1 MILEIV
7 IRFRFFFED
16 GAELKIPPEILPPF
30 KERQRSIKIEGQQ
43 IAPPDDHQK
52 RRLFAQASINHSEF
66 SRSLDDSENLFMLPY
81 YLKVRPNIEFP
92 SFPISSNSIT
102 TSKDT
107 SECHVHTFL
116 VCGIGN

>member
-1 MILEIV
+1 MKLKRPLEI
-7 IRFRFFFED
+7 F
-16 GAELKIPPEILPPF
+16 PPF

-81 YLKVRPNIEFP
+81 YLKVRPKIQQTK
-92 SFPISSNSIT
+92 IVVTKI
-102 TSKDT
+102 
-107 SECHVHTFL
+107 
-116 VCGIGN
+116 

>member
-1 MILEIV
+1 MLLSFIKGYHIILKPVCYGHTVKLKRHLEI
-7 IRFRFFFED
+7 F
-16 GAELKIPPEILPPF
+16 PPF

-81 YLKVRPNIEFP
+81 YLKVRPKIQQTK
-92 SFPISSNSIT
+92 IVVTKI
-102 TSKDT
+102 
-107 SECHVHTFL
+107 
-116 VCGIGN
+116 

>member
-1 MILEIV
+1 MVQVFLRKGAKLEIS
-7 IRFRFFFED
+7 
-16 GAELKIPPEILPPF
+16 PEILPPF

-81 YLKVRPNIEFP
+81 YLKVRPN
-92 SFPISSNSIT
+92 
-102 TSKDT
+102 
-107 SECHVHTFL
+107 
-116 VCGIGN
+116 

>member
-1 MILEIV
+1 M
-7 IRFRFFFED
+7 
-16 GAELKIPPEILPPF
+16 KIPPEIFPPF

-81 YLKVRPNIEFP
+81 YLKVRPNIGFP
-92 SFPISSNSIT
+92 SISFFAT
-102 TSKDT
+102 KKVT
-107 SECHVHTFL
+107 HVFKNTYLILL
-116 VCGIGN
+116 VKTYFCNHLHDNNG

>member
-1 MILEIV
+1 MHPS
-7 IRFRFFFED
+7 FFD
-16 GAELKIPPEILPPF
+16 AGAKLKIPPEILPPF

-81 YLKVRPNIEFP
+81 YLKVRPKIHQTK
-92 SFPISSNSIT
+92 IVVTKI
-102 TSKDT
+102 
-107 SECHVHTFL
+107 
-116 VCGIGN
+116 